1 MKTGRQARDAPQV
14 KQNIMHETTGRT
26 LSISNIFQSN
36 PKPVFFCFFYLSADL
51 VLETETRICL
61 PCLSVSFRYQ
71 ESFAN
76 VTQTSQL

>member
-51 VLETETRICL
+51 VLETETQICL
-61 PCLSVSFRYQ
+61 PCLSLFVIKK
-71 ESFAN
+71 
-76 VTQTSQL
+76 VLLM